1 VAKVA
6 AETEVK
12 VSEDLDES
20 PGKPEAGLEEKEEK
34 TLEEKKDE
42 KNEKNVDD
50 DELDTTDD
58 HEDVIEKHVS
68 PVTKVIRF

>member
-1 VAKVA
+1 MAKVA

-12 VSEDLDES
+12 FSEDLDES

-34 TLEEKKDE
+34 TLEEKDE
-42 KNEKNVDD
+42 KNEKNDDD
-50 DELDTTDD
+50 DESDTTDD
-58 HEDVIEKHVS
+58 HEDDIEKDVS